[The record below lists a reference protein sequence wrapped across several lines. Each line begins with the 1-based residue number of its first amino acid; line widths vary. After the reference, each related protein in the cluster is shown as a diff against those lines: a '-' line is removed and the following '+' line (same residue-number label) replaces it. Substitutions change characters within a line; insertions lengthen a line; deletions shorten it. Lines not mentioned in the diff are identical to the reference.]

1 MQAVDE
7 IDETIREIRSS
18 IFALEAHQHTGL
30 RSEIFELVEE
40 VADRAGLQSTVSFDG
55 AIDAG
60 VDADLAADVLAVLR
74 EALSNVA
81 RHADA
86 SGVEVRVSVDGG
98 IELSVRDDGDGI
110 PAEPARRSGLANLA
124 RRAEGHGG
132 ELVVGAE
139 PGGGTLLRW
148 SVPASLDD

>member
-1 MQAVDE
+1 VQ
-7 IDETIREIRSS
+7 
-18 IFALEAHQHTGL
+18 
-30 RSEIFELVEE
+30 E
-40 VADRAGLQSTVSFDG
+40 VAERAELRSTVSFDG
-55 AIDAG
+55 PIDAG

-81 RHADA
+81 RHAGA
-86 SGVEVRVSVDGG
+86 SAVDVRVTVADGL
-98 IELSVRDDGDGI
+98 ELSVTDDGEGM

-132 ELVVGAE
+132 TLVIDAG

-148 SVPASLDD
+148 SVPGAVDD